1 MSFDVTVAIEV
12 MSQFQVPVGER
23 CARMLEEKEIV
34 SSSDLFDCKIPTV
47 AREEITF
54 FCGASRDSSIGGEF
68 KFGDETK
75 CANAIFSLFNLCY
88 LRTNL
93 CVKSRPQVAK

>member
-1 MSFDVTVAIEV
+1 

-54 FCGASRDSSIGGEF
+54 FLEPPVTVLSAVNLNSEMRQSALTQSFRYLI
-68 KFGDETK
+68 
-75 CANAIFSLFNLCY
+75 CAICERICA
-88 LRTNL
+88 
-93 CVKSRPQVAK
+93 

>member
-1 MSFDVTVAIEV
+1 
-12 MSQFQVPVGER
+12 MSQSQLRLCRSFRCQLVKDVPECLKRKKLCRPVIYLIAKYQQQR
-23 CARMLEEKEIV
+23 EKK
-34 SSSDLFDCKIPTV
+34 LH
-47 AREEITF
+47 F
-54 FCGASRDSSIGGEF
+54 FFGASRDSSIGGEF